1 MVQRFGARRLS
12 RQIRPETAKTSAMRL
27 PKCRLFLVAPA
38 GIDPQLGKKL
48 AAAALAA
55 GDVATLLL
63 PAGPQQLEFAKLLKP
78 LSHAHDTALLLEGDP
93 VHARELGLDGVQLQ
107 ADVNAYTGARAII
120 GNEAIVGADCGS
132 SRHLAMTMGELGA
145 DYIGFSGLMPAEEGS
160 IIGWWSELF
169 EVPCVA
175 LDPAGES
182 DARIFLAE
190 GADFIR
196 PADDM
201 WQDMDTAARAVK
213 TYNVLIGELL
223 R

>member
-1 MVQRFGARRLS
+1 MT
-12 RQIRPETAKTSAMRL
+12 PEEQATRL

-38 GIDPQLGKKL
+38 GIDPELGKEL
-48 AAAALAA
+48 VAAALAA

-78 LSHAHDTALLLEGDP
+78 LSHAHDTPLLLEGDP
-93 VHARELGLDGVQLQ
+93 AHARELGLDGVHLQ
-107 ADVNAYTGARAII
+107 AGVSAYTGARAII
-120 GNEAIVGADCGS
+120 GNEAIVGADCRS

-145 DYIGFSGLMPAEEGS
+145 DYVGFSGLMPAEEGS

-175 LDPAGES
+175 LDPAGET
-182 DARIFLAE
+182 DARIFVAE

-201 WQDMDTAARAVK
+201 WQDLGTAALAVK
-213 TYNVLIGELL
+213 SYNALIGELL
-223 R
+223 K